1 MTKFLI
7 IGPAWIGDMV
17 MAQGLFISLKQ
28 QYAKI
33 NIEIKIDVIA
43 PDWTRPL
50 LDRMPEVN
58 QTLSLPFKHGE
69 FSLIKRWALGKSLR
83 SEKYDRAIVL
93 PNSWK
98 SAIIPYAAKIPL
110 RTGWRG
116 EMRYGL
122 LNDIYYLD
130 KKKYPLMIERF
141 VALDSANKSRDDNS
155 GKLDIKPKLNINKI
169 SREQAIQKYNLDIST
184 KIIALC
190 PGAEFGASKRWPET
204 YYAEVAHYLLE
215 KNHQVWLMG
224 SQKDKIITDQINHLT
239 QNRCKNLAGKT
250 SLSEAIDLLSLA
262 SIVITNDSG
271 LMHIAAA
278 LERPLIALYGSTD
291 PGFTP
296 PLSHPDITKI
306 LEINPENL
314 NCRPCFQRECPLK
327 HHQCMNDLL
336 PLRVLEALNACAF

>member
-1 MTKFLI
+1 MTRFLI

-17 MAQGLFISLKQ
+17 MAQGLFIALKQ

-33 NIEIKIDVIA
+33 NTETKSDIQIDVIA

-50 LDRMPEVN
+50 LERMPEVN
-58 QTLSLPFKHGE
+58 QILSLPFKHRE
-69 FSLIKRWALGKSLR
+69 FSLQKRWNLGKSLR
-83 SEKYDRAIVL
+83 SEKYDQAIVL

-98 SAIIPYAAKIPL
+98 SAIIPYAANIPI
-110 RTGWRG
+110 RTGWLG

-122 LNDIYYLD
+122 LNNIHYLD
-130 KKKYPLMIERF
+130 KQKYPLMIQRF
-141 VALDSANKSRDDNS
+141 IALSLPHRHPCES
-155 GKLDIKPKLNINKI
+155 GEKPKLMINTNQRDIAVK
-169 SREQAIQKYNLDIST
+169 KYTLDISE

-190 PGAEFGASKRWPET
+190 PGAEFGSSKRWPEN
-204 YYAEVAHYLLE
+204 YYAEIANILLD
-215 KNHQVWLMG
+215 KNIPVWLMG

-239 QNRCKNLAGKT
+239 QNRCENLAGKT

-262 SIVITNDSG
+262 SMVITNDSG

-278 LERPLIALYGSTD
+278 LDRPIIALYGSTD

-296 PLSHPDITKI
+296 PLSNPDQTKI
-306 LEINPENL
+306 LAINPEDL

-327 HHQCMNDLL
+327 HHKCMKDLS
-336 PLRVLEALNACAF
+336 PTRVLEVINACGF